1 MIETLNFLSDR
12 LLDMLQVMNLQHSI
26 FLLGVLGLLTLLK
39 GHDARI
45 LYLIT
50 LIALA
55 KLLLPPFMI
64 WTPSFSPDNA
74 GLTKLDM
81 LLRINSSTP
90 WPVSE
95 ATSLSLQSLIV
106 CAWFVFAG
114 VMFGTPIVRTCLLRR
129 KFNPVQAISL
139 EPELASFEGSKI
151 QFLKS
156 ELSHSP
162 LVFGF
167 FKHRVILPRD
177 WDEWSLDCKRIVL
190 AHELAHIRA
199 HDNWVSFLQLLAKVI
214 YFFNPLFFILNRRLN
229 QYREMARDDTAVSS
243 INVSPVDYSKQ
254 LVRISELLVQQK
266 YCFVSLSSF
275 SHPKSDVKSRIS
287 YQLGAVPRKRS
298 GLKSH
303 LILALLLVLCVP
315 FSIHFAD
322 RGHLACGVKNARAEG
337 LASGLTPAL
346 LQAKA
351 EPISGSDV
359 YNGTYDSH
367 LVDASCDGSWYLA
380 SGNKK

>member
-1 MIETLNFLSDR
+1 MIETLNFLSHR
-12 LLDMLQVMNLQHSI
+12 LLDILQVMNLQHSF
-26 FLLGVLGLLTLLK
+26 FLLVVLGLLTLLK

-55 KLLLPPFMI
+55 KLLLPPVLI
-64 WTPSFSPDNA
+64 WTPPLLPDNA
-74 GLTKLDM
+74 VLTELDM
-81 LLRINSSTP
+81 LLGVTSSTL

-106 CAWFVFAG
+106 CVWFVFAG
-114 VMFGTPIVRTCLLRR
+114 AMFGTPIVRTCLLRR

-139 EPELASFEGSKI
+139 EPELANFEGSKI

-167 FKHRVILPRD
+167 FKYRVILPCD
-177 WDEWSLDCKRIVL
+177 WDTWSLDCKRVVL

-199 HDNWVSFLQLLAKVI
+199 HDHWVSFLQLLAKAI
-214 YFFNPLFFILNRRLN
+214 YLFNPLFFILNRRLN
-229 QYREMARDDTAVSS
+229 QYREMARDDAAVSS
-243 INVSPVDYSKQ
+243 INVSPVDYSKH
-254 LVRISELLVQQK
+254 LLRISELLVQKK

-287 YQLGAVPRKRS
+287 YQLAAVPRKRS
-298 GLKSH
+298 GLKSR
-303 LILALLLVLCVP
+303 LILALLLVWCIP

-322 RGHLACGVKNARAEG
+322 RGQIACSVKNASAEG
-337 LASGLTPAL
+337 LSTGLTLAS
-346 LQAKA
+346 LQGKA
-351 EPISGSDV
+351 EPGSGSDV
-359 YNGTYDSH
+359 YIGTYDTYWA
-367 LVDASCDGSWYLA
+367 DTGCNGSWYEA
-380 SGNKK
+380 SGDKK